1 MKTLR
6 IFSLLAVATL
16 VSMNSASSFAQT
28 TDSPAWFDR
37 LSLSGDIRV
46 RVQRLLDDTGANLSE
61 NIRPRERI
69 RVGLTGQVNEA
80 MSATVRVS
88 TGALGAGGAN
98 SANQDLSEFGG
109 RKVVGFD
116 LGYIEYKAA
125 PAWSVHLGKFP
136 NLFFTAAKTEMVWNS
151 HFAFEGIQTRYN
163 PEIGNFKPWLT
174 LVYSHMLDN
183 PGTPSGA
190 PDIAMWG
197 AQVGTQA
204 KLGGLTANAAFSSY
218 NYNNIGAQLRT
229 TQTTGRGGV
238 AADINRG
245 NLNALGNTVSC
256 APLTGTNAECVYTHD
271 YQLLGAGFDL
281 TYATG
286 FAPVMI
292 YGDFI
297 QNSLVD
303 EGNSAWIVGARLGAL
318 KNVGDWF
325 LEFNYRDV
333 QPDAVFGL
341 HGESSFLNGGT
352 DVMGQQVRAVY
363 QLFTNTTLGFTY
375 DSGHKGVDDRM
386 NENYLLDL
394 IAAF

>member
-6 IFSLLAVATL
+6 IFSLSAIVTL
-16 VSMNSASSFAQT
+16 VSLTSVSSPAQT
-28 TDSPAWFDR
+28 TDAPAWFNR

-46 RVQRLLDDTGANLSE
+46 RLQRLLDDTGPSLAE

-69 RVGLTGQVNEA
+69 RVGLSGQVNES

-88 TGALGAGGAN
+88 TGALGAPGAN

-109 RKVVGFD
+109 RKQVGFD
-116 LGYIEYKAA
+116 LGYLEYKAA
-125 PAWSVHLGKFP
+125 PGWNVYLGKFP

-163 PEIGNFKPWLT
+163 PELGNFKPWVL
-174 LVYSHMLDN
+174 LLYSHMLDN
-183 PGTPSGA
+183 ASGA

-197 AQVGTQA
+197 AQIGTQA
-204 KLGGLTANAAFSSY
+204 MFGDLTANAAFSSY
-218 NYNNIGAQLRT
+218 NYNNIGGQLRT
-229 TQTTGRGGV
+229 AQTTGRGNV
-238 AADINRG
+238 DTDVNRG
-245 NLNALGNTVSC
+245 NLNALGNTVDCSTVLDTC
-256 APLTGTNAECVYTHD
+256 IYVHD

-286 FAPVMI
+286 FAPLMI

-297 QNSLVD
+297 QNTMVD
-303 EGNSAWIVGARLGAL
+303 EGNSAWILGTRLGAL

-325 LEFNYRDV
+325 LEFTYREV
-333 QPDAVFGL
+333 QRDALFGL

-352 DVMGQQVRAVY
+352 DVVGHQVRIVY
-363 QLFTNTTLGFTY
+363 QLLTSTTLGVVY
-375 DSGHKGVDDRM
+375 ESGTKGVNDRM

-394 IAAF
+394 AAAF